1 MVRRKNQCAYGF
13 GFKFQRDS
21 TSVCEGAPK
30 VFRQRN
36 SQRLN
41 MEISKAEITS
51 AVAATTS
58 PKSQATTGK
67 APAATPKDQ
76 ELRGAEILIKALQA
90 EGVKYVWGYPGG
102 AVLHIYDALYKQD
115 TIQHILVRHEQA
127 AVHAADGYARATGD
141 VGVALVTSG
150 PGATNAVTGIATAY
164 MDSIPMVI
172 VTGQVPTQAIGLDA
186 FQECDTVGITRPV
199 VKHNFLIK
207 DVRDLAETMK
217 KAFHIARSGRPG
229 PVVVD
234 IPKDVSFKKVHYAGY
249 PATVE
254 MRSYNP
260 VRKGHGGQIR
270 TALALLLAA
279 KRPYIYTGGGV
290 VLSNASAELRTLVD
304 MMGCPCTN
312 TLMGLGAYPASDRK
326 FLGMLGMHGT
336 VEANNAMQHC
346 DVLLAV
352 GARFDDRVIG
362 NPKHFAQNERKIIHI
377 DIDPSSI
384 SKRVKVDIPIVGDV
398 KDVLTEMIGMIRE
411 GSTKPDVQSLE
422 PWWDTIEGWRKGECL
437 KYDHGKND
445 VIKPQYVIET
455 LGNMTKGVDTY
466 ITSDVGQHQ
475 MWAAQYFR
483 FEEPR
488 RWINSGGLGTMGVD
502 IPYAMGIKM
511 ARPQSEVFCITG
523 DGSVQMC
530 IQELSTCLQYNTP
543 IKIISLNNRYL
554 GMVRQWQE
562 LEYEGRYSHSYMDAL
577 PNFVKLAESYGHVGM
592 LIERAQDV
600 EPALREA
607 RKLKDRTVF
616 MDFRTDPTEN
626 VFPMV
631 RAGSGITEMLL
642 GSEDL

>member
-1 MVRRKNQCAYGF
+1 M
-13 GFKFQRDS
+13 
-21 TSVCEGAPK
+21 
-30 VFRQRN
+30 N
-36 SQRLN
+36 S
-41 MEISKAEITS
+41 SPAEVSS
-51 AVAATTS
+51 AIQSDASAHS
-58 PKSQATTGK
+58 ANL
-67 APAATPKDQ
+67 
-76 ELRGAEILIKALQA
+76 ELRGSEILVKALEA
-90 EGVKYVWGYPGG
+90 EGVKFVWGYPGG
-102 AVLHIYDALYKQD
+102 AVLHIYDALYKQES
-115 TIQHILVRHEQA
+115 IQHVLVRHEQA

-150 PGATNAVTGIATAY
+150 PGVTNAVTGIATAY

-172 VTGQVPTQAIGLDA
+172 LTGQVPLPAIGLDA
-186 FQECDTVGITRPV
+186 FQECDTVGITRPI
-199 VKHNFLIK
+199 VKHNFLVK
-207 DVRDLAETMK
+207 DPKDMADIMK
-217 KAFHIARSGRPG
+217 KAFFIARSGRPG

-234 IPKDVSFKKVHYAGY
+234 IPKDVSFKKAAYTGY
-249 PATVE
+249 PDKVE

-260 VRKGHGGQIR
+260 VRKGHSGQIR
-270 TALALLLAA
+270 KALQLLLAA

-290 VLSNASAELRTLVD
+290 LMSNASPELRILVD
-304 MMGCPCTN
+304 MLGYPCTN

-336 VEANNAMQHC
+336 VEANNAMQNC

-398 KDVLTEMIGMIRE
+398 KDVLTEMIGMVKESSQR
-411 GSTKPDVQSLE
+411 PDALALNE
-422 PWWDTIEGWRKGECL
+422 WWQTIEAWRQRDCL
-437 KYDHGKND
+437 KYDRSNSE
-445 VIKPQYVIET
+445 VIKPQFVVET
-455 LGNMTKGVDTY
+455 LWNMTRDADAY

-475 MWAAQYFR
+475 MWAAQYYKFD
-483 FEEPR
+483 EPR
-488 RWINSGGLGTMGVD
+488 RWINSGGLGTMGVG
-502 IPYAMGIKM
+502 IPYAMGIKL
-511 ARPQSEVFCITG
+511 AKPESEVFCVTG
-523 DGSVQMC
+523 EGSVQMC

-543 IKIISLNNRYL
+543 IKIMALNNRYL

-562 LEYEGRYSHSYMDAL
+562 IEYSGRYSHSYMDAL
-577 PNFVKLAESYGHVGM
+577 PNFVKLAEAYGHVGM
-592 LIERAQDV
+592 LIERPEDV

-631 RAGSGITEMLL
+631 QAGKGITEMLL